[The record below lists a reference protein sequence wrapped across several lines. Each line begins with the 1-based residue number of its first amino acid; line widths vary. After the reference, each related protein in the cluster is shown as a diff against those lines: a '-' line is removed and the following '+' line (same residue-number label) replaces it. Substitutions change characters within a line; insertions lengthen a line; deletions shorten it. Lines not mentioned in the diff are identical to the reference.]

1 MPYLLKRCEVMA
13 SKYYWIDYKGGKEIA
28 VFLPE
33 VVEDV
38 TTGEQVFGMWRLT
51 SNPDEFLFI
60 NEVQVLSGPL
70 IPLA

>member
-1 MPYLLKRCEVMA
+1 MNMA
-13 SKYYWIDYKGGKEIA
+13 SKYYWINHQGSKEIA

-51 SNPDEFLFI
+51 SNPNEVLFI
-60 NEVQVLSGPL
+60 NDVEVLSGPL
-70 IPLA
+70 MPPP